1 MIWWWTRPED
11 KYVTKRKKGVTL
23 YTKPK
28 NEQTKQFKKKIMNR
42 RLQTKRVET
51 HTKK

>member
-23 YTKPK
+23 YTNQKMNK
-28 NEQTKQFKKKIMNR
+28 LSNLRKK
-42 RLQTKRVET
+42 
-51 HTKK
+51 